1 LTGTTAT
8 EGGAAV
14 RTCRAIAGLGACAA
28 LLPAAGAAAQP
39 RVIRDVAYDLD
50 GSRPALARL
59 GRLDVYRPAAARRR
73 DRRGVVVYV
82 HGGGWAI
89 GDKSR
94 VGAKAEFFT
103 NAGFLF
109 VSVNY
114 RLSPRPPALGDPAR
128 VRFPDHPRDVGEAVA
143 WLHRNAARYGGDGRR
158 IALTGHSAG
167 AHLVALVATDRS
179 YLRRFRVPRA
189 AVRGFVPLDTAA
201 YWVAER
207 ASRPGRGGVLF
218 QNAFGT
224 PAEEQADPRW
234 ASASL
239 LTHAD
244 RADPPALV
252 VTKARTAAR
261 ASAYAARLGG
271 RPRATVLP
279 LAKTHA
285 EINREL
291 GTVAGRASGE
301 NRAVMGFVRR
311 VLGRALPRR

>member
-1 LTGTTAT
+1 M
-8 EGGAAV
+8 
-14 RTCRAIAGLGACAA
+14 RRCRLIAGLGACAA
-28 LLPAAGAAAQP
+28 LLPTTPAAAQP
-39 RVIRDVAYDLD
+39 LVTRDVAYDLD
-50 GSRPALARL
+50 GSRPAVAGH
-59 GRLDVYRPAAARRR
+59 GRLDVYRPAGTRRR

-89 GDKSR
+89 GDKSA
-94 VGAKAEFFT
+94 VGAKADFFT
-103 NAGFLF
+103 KAGYLF

-128 VRFPDHPRDVGEAVA
+128 IRFPDHPRDVGEAVA

-189 AVRGFVPLDTAA
+189 VVRGFVPLDTAA
-201 YWVAER
+201 YAVGAMV
-207 ASRPGRGGVLF
+207 SRPGRGGVLY

-234 ASASL
+234 AAASL

-244 RADPPALV
+244 LSDPPALV
-252 VTKARTAAR
+252 VTKARTVAR

-271 RPRATVLP
+271 RPHATVLP
-279 LAKTHA
+279 LARTHA
-285 EINREL
+285 QINREL
-291 GTVAGRASGE
+291 GTAAGRSSGE

-311 VLGRALPRR
+311 VLGRPGPRR